1 MFFMKEIAFTLD
13 SFIKIVMLDH
23 LGGKCFLQNCK
34 ELLIHFFKNKRKGN
48 SVWRFID
55 YNIVK
60 KNFVP

>member
-23 LGGKCFLQNCK
+23 HGGKYFLQNCK

-48 SVWRFID
+48 SLAL
-55 YNIVK
+55 Y
-60 KNFVP
+60 